1 MYCHKVWKTEL
12 NNENSWHLKDA
23 KTVFYHSSKNVSDD
37 GIVHIVILTLLG
49 AVLVFRRNLSTSSLI
64 EFAPQH
70 RMTGIWFYV
79 DGILL
84 CLMPASASVITVV
97 QQKISCVIVTSPNL
111 VHFPN
116 QMQLQFARI
125 ETMLLA
131 SLNCSSEFNGMFFFG
146 MFNVIDVQMALTNRP
161 IRWLDVAEIATLSVV
176 IKLPFI

>member
-1 MYCHKVWKTEL
+1 
-12 NNENSWHLKDA
+12 
-23 KTVFYHSSKNVSDD
+23 
-37 GIVHIVILTLLG
+37 
-49 AVLVFRRNLSTSSLI
+49 
-64 EFAPQH
+64 
-70 RMTGIWFYV
+70 MTGIWFYG

-97 QQKISCVIVTSPNL
+97 QQRSCVIVTSPNL

-131 SLNCSSEFNGMFFFG
+131 SLNCSSEVNGMFFFG

-161 IRWLDVAEIATLSVV
+161 IR
-176 IKLPFI
+176 